1 MCVLATATKAPGLR
15 SRVVRGC
22 VHRERGQAMIG
33 LVLVLLFAGLLIVAI
48 GTIASAMAHRAH
60 ARNAADAVALAAA
73 VDPYAA
79 DQLAGWYRQ
88 HGAQIIT
95 TPGHAQAH
103 SGPSHAA
110 AWADTTVGDRQP
122 APVLVAIIAR
132 AEQLLEIDIVPL
144 NWETS
149 RVTLLPADA
158 SALVAIAAELALCP
172 APTGATYVGAQAFE
186 LC

>member
-1 MCVLATATKAPGLR
+1 MGDDIGGSCCCCMCCCCPPGLCGLLPR
-15 SRVVRGC
+15 PP
-22 VHRERGQAMIG
+22 QPPG
-33 LVLVLLFAGLLIVAI
+33 LVLTGLCSDGA
-48 GTIASAMAHRAH
+48 IASAMAHRAH